1 MANNSFIKLDLS
13 GGWYDVLKESI
24 AMNTRQMKVSGTGD
38 DDAENKVLIYRN
50 GRITEKL
57 EHYIRED
64 GTISIFPSELKVLF
78 WILMENIVYLLADY
92 MDTLANAKECVNMM
106 NKYKEL
112 LDTIIDEYGLD
123 IDED

>member
-92 MDTLANAKECVNMM
+92 MDTLANAKERVNMM

>member
-38 DDAENKVLIYRN
+38 DDAENEVLIYRN

>member
-64 GTISIFPSELKVLF
+64 GSISIFPSELKVLF

-112 LDTIIDEYGLD
+112 LDTIIDEYGLY
-123 IDED
+123 IDEE

>member
-38 DDAENKVLIYRN
+38 DDAENEVLIYRN

-64 GTISIFPSELKVLF
+64 GTISIFSSELKVLF

-112 LDTIIDEYGLD
+112 LDTIIDEYGLE